1 MAYEWPDFARHWG
14 LHLRPFELQPYIVP
28 KDDNNVK
35 EWQKLMIK
43 NVDWPRPEGLS
54 VGQALTYKMW
64 IVQPFAQILMPLQ
77 HDYILFRRKSVETLQ
92 RIIEEQQTLQGVVA
106 TLAENDRWMKETID
120 TCGFQLNN
128 KGQQISRTEASVIQ
142 LEQRINFLQ
151 NRIHVL
157 ECKMKDKDEIIAL
170 LVSRNVPW
178 EEIDPGATVPILQ
191 RIQEAQRWKQ
201 ARSRSVSPHHSRAPS
216 PAPSDNC

>member
-1 MAYEWPDFARHWG
+1 
-14 LHLRPFELQPYIVP
+14 
-28 KDDNNVK
+28 
-35 EWQKLMIK
+35 
-43 NVDWPRPEGLS
+43 
-54 VGQALTYKMW
+54 
-64 IVQPFAQILMPLQ
+64 MPLQ
-77 HDYILFRRKSVETLQ
+77 HDYILFRRKTLETLQ

-120 TCGFQLNN
+120 TCGCELTN
-128 KGQQISRTEASVIQ
+128 KSQQISRTEASVIQ
-142 LEQRINFLQ
+142 LEQRIIFLQ
-151 NRIHVL
+151 NRILVL
-157 ECKMKDKDEIIAL
+157 ERKMKDKDEIIAL

-201 ARSRSVSPHHSRAPS
+201 ARSRSVSPHNSRAPS

>member
-1 MAYEWPDFARHWG
+1 MAYEWPAFARNWG
-14 LHLRPFELQPYIVP
+14 LYLRPFESLPYIVP
-28 KDDNNVK
+28 KTDANVRD
-35 EWQKLMIK
+35 WTHALTSQ
-43 NVDWPRPEGLS
+43 VDWPHADGMSRGEM
-54 VGQALTYKMW
+54 VKYKMW
-64 IVQPFAQILMPLQ
+64 VVRPFAQILMPLQ